1 MINVKASPPREYIN
15 VMELLVAEEVEQQL
29 RQLPTRVL
37 KYVKPIEVETYALN
51 RLPSLYAASEKGWQ
65 SQYQKAKQEL
75 VKDIRG
81 AVRQAIAAVQVD
93 PLRAS
98 RPLAPRPSAPSA
110 NAVLL
115 EQFRAALGQPH
126 LTWDS
131 LLRKCKRAA
140 ASNRGPSSRG
150 SSSRGPSR
158 RGELERHSGGYSGGH
173 PAADTPADPA
183 EPYAVAAYSVEPYAA
198 AAYGSGDERI
208 SHNSG
213 HHAKGWRPGT
223 YGEASWHPKRHQ
235 GYQASTSSSSVSSAY
250 DWNDSRYL

>member
-15 VMELLVAEEVEQQL
+15 VMELLVAEEVERQL

-37 KYVKPIEVETYALN
+37 KYVKSIEVETYALN
-51 RLPSLYAASEKGWQ
+51 RLPSLYAASEKGWH

-75 VKDIRG
+75 AKDISG

-98 RPLAPRPSAPSA
+98 QPLSPRPSAPSENMA
-110 NAVLL
+110 LL

-131 LLRKCKRAA
+131 LLRKCKRAGA
-140 ASNRGPSSRG
+140 A
-150 SSSRGPSR
+150 R
-158 RGELERHSGGYSGGH
+158 RGAMDRHSDRYSSGL
-173 PAADTPADPA
+173 PAVDTPADNA
-183 EPYAVAAYSVEPYAA
+183 EPEPYAA
-198 AAYGSGDERI
+198 AAYAMADERI
-208 SHNSG
+208 RYNNPD

-223 YGEASWHPKRHQ
+223 YGETSWHPKRSHS
-235 GYQASTSSSSVSSAY
+235 YQTPTPSSVSSGY
-250 DWNDSRYL
+250 DWNDSRYR